1 MELTSL
7 KLKTKD
13 GKELEVSLEE
23 ARELY
28 NQLHNLFGTNYIPS
42 TPLYL
47 DRNMEYAPQ
56 YWLSNTT
63 CKSYGDTGLDI
74 TFKGK
79 E

>member
-13 GKELEVSLEE
+13 GKEVEVSLEE

-47 DRNMEYAPQ
+47 TRDHTHAPQ
-56 YWLSNTT
+56 YWLSDTI
-63 CKSYGDTGLDI
+63 CKSYGDTGIDI

-79 E
+79 